1 MSPLDA
7 HPEISGVPTP
17 TGAAAAAAPMPPAP
31 PEGPATAPTEL
42 PEPGLRARIGRG
54 LDRTPFRR
62 KLNIL
67 VTVPVVVISLLVGV
81 IIAIQLSQ
89 ASSTGDQAELVRR
102 SAQVALLNDDVRAE
116 QQQAILLWTRYDLKA
131 ESHSRAPISLNAY
144 NRAQQ
149 LTDAQVLAVSNAF
162 GKAIPAAESQALD
175 LVADLGDIR
184 SQITTGDLAADNIDS
199 AYDSAAEALVDGLGL
214 TSNRSGNITLSQTL
228 DALLR
233 ADSAHAAYETGLL
246 SAETDDSDALIEFIA
261 TVGDLNQYQYQEQRF
276 DELTDAAQ
284 NTALGG
290 VDYNPSQSKLTDAYS
305 VLEDEPSALTGDTAT
320 GVPQAL
326 QLYPTIAQ
334 EAATRQQTVQAL
346 AQQIATS
353 ADREAAD
360 AGWRAA
366 LLLALALLVFTT
378 WVTLSVLIRH
388 SVVRPVQRLTAAAR
402 RVAEV
407 SRQELARV
415 ADDDDQDESPP
426 RLEAVPV
433 LADDE
438 IGTLADAFNQVQLTA
453 AGLLERQITSRRN
466 IAEMFGNV
474 GRRVSNLTTRQL
486 SLIDAA
492 ERSETDPELLE
503 RLYRIDHIA
512 VRMQRNADSLMLLAG
527 IRETELDGRPAPVT
541 HAVRAALGQI
551 EGYQRVSL
559 TAEADASVSPDAL
572 GDLVL
577 MLAELLENA
586 VSFSPAHSDVEV
598 TVRSAPGGRAV
609 VEIVDHGLGM
619 GSDRLAEENARLVR
633 RERLDLV
640 PTKVLGLFV
649 VGTLARR
656 WGVTVT
662 LARTPGGGVTSTVT
676 VPVELLAN
684 APAAPRPQAATPP
697 PPPAALLEP
706 AAAPARAAAT
716 AAATVS
722 AAVGAPAAAATGPA
736 PAPAA
741 PPAPGGGLPRR
752 APRRPL
758 DEPVH
763 SHAAAEAAPAAAVR
777 PPAAT
782 APAPAPAAPAEVAPG
797 GLRRRVRGAT
807 LEGRPEAAPLA
818 AAPRM
823 VDPEAVRDSM
833 EEFEE
838 AVRRAEL
845 DSVQNDP
852 RTPERPEGTGS

>member
-1 MSPLDA
+1 MSPQDA

-17 TGAAAAAAPMPPAP
+17 TGAAATAAMPAADPGSASTDP
-31 PEGPATAPTEL
+31 L
-42 PEPGLRARIGRG
+42 EPGLRARIGRG

-62 KLNIL
+62 KLNTL
-67 VTVPVVVISLLVGV
+67 VAVPVVVISLLFGV
-81 IIAIQLSQ
+81 IIASELSTAESTSNQAQLM
-89 ASSTGDQAELVRR
+89 RR
-102 SAQVALLNDDVRAE
+102 SAQVALLDDDVQAE
-116 QQQAILLWTRYDLKA
+116 QQQAILLWTRYDMKTGM
-131 ESHSRAPISLNAY
+131 HSTAPISLSAY
-144 NRAQQ
+144 SQAQRATDSQ
-149 LTDAQVLAVSNAF
+149 LRVVAAAYGST
-162 GKAIPAAESQALD
+162 IPAAESQALD
-175 LVADLGDIR
+175 QVADLSDVR
-184 SQITTGDLAADNIDS
+184 SQITGGNLAADNIDDAYNS
-199 AYDSAAEALVDGLGL
+199 ASQGLLDGLGL
-214 TSNRSGNITLSQTL
+214 TDSRSGSIELTQTL

-246 SAETDDSDALIEFIA
+246 SAQTDDSEALIEFIA
-261 TVGDLNQYQYQEQRF
+261 SVGDLNQYQYQEQRF
-276 DELTDAAQ
+276 DQLADPAQ
-284 NTALGG
+284 GTTFGG
-290 VDYNPSQSKLTDAYS
+290 IDYNPAQTQLTAAYS
-305 VLEDEPSALTGDTAT
+305 VLEDNPSVLSTDTAT

-326 QLYPTIAQ
+326 ALYPTIAQ
-334 EAATRQQTVQAL
+334 EAAIRQRTVQTL
-346 AQQIATS
+346 AQQLAAG
-353 ADREAAD
+353 ADHAASD
-360 AGWRAA
+360 AGWRAV
-366 LLLALALLVFTT
+366 LLLIMALLVFTT

-388 SVVRPVQRLTAAAR
+388 SVVRPMQRLTSAAR
-402 RVAEV
+402 KVAEV
-407 SRQELARV
+407 SGRELARV
-415 ADDDDQDESPP
+415 ADDDSQDESPP

-438 IGTLADAFNQVQLTA
+438 IGELATAFNQVQVTA
-453 AGLLERQITSRRN
+453 AGLLERQVTSRRN

-527 IRETELDGRPAPVT
+527 IRETELDGRPAPVS

-559 TAEADASVSPDAL
+559 RAEADASVSPDAL

-577 MLAELLENA
+577 MLAELVENA

-598 TVRSAPGGRAV
+598 TVRSAPGDRAV

-619 GSDRLAEENARLVR
+619 SSDRLAEENARLVR

-656 WGVTVT
+656 WGITVT

-676 VPVELLAN
+676 VPVELLAS
-684 APAAPRPQAATPP
+684 APTATATQQPQTTPESRRESRAQPEFYAAALPAVTPAAPAQPHTPP
-697 PPPAALLEP
+697 LSGPVP
-706 AAAPARAAAT
+706 
-716 AAATVS
+716 S
-722 AAVGAPAAAATGPA
+722 GPA
-736 PAPAA
+736 PAPVA
-741 PPAPGGGLPRR
+741 PPVPGSGLPRR

-763 SHAAAEAAPAAAVR
+763 SQAPADPAPADAVR
-777 PPAAT
+777 PPAEASAT
-782 APAPAPAAPAEVAPG
+782 AG

-807 LEGRPEAAPLA
+807 LEGRPDAAPLA
-818 AAPRM
+818 AAPRE
-823 VDPEAVRDSM
+823 VDAEAVRDSM

-845 DSVQNDP
+845 DSVQHDL
-852 RTPERPEGTGS
+852 RTPERPEGMGS

>member
-1 MSPLDA
+1 MSPQDA
-7 HPEISGVPTP
+7 HPETSGVPTP
-17 TGAAAAAAPMPPAP
+17 TGSASPAAASGT
-31 PEGPATAPTEL
+31 EPTDL
-42 PEPGLRARIGRG
+42 MEPGLRARIGRS

-62 KLNIL
+62 KLNTL
-67 VTVPVVVISLLVGV
+67 VAVPVVVISLLFGV
-81 IIAIQLSQ
+81 IIASELSTAQSTSNQAQLM
-89 ASSTGDQAELVRR
+89 RR
-102 SAQVALLNDDVRAE
+102 SAQVALLDDDVQAE
-116 QQQAILLWTRYDLKA
+116 QQQAVLLWTRFDMKNGT
-131 ESHSRAPISLNAY
+131 HSTAPIQLNAY
-144 NRAQQ
+144 GRAQQ
-149 LTDAQVLAVSNAF
+149 VTDAQVRVVTDAYGADL
-162 GKAIPAAESQALD
+162 PAAESQALNE
-175 LVADLGDIR
+175 VANLSDIR
-184 SQITTGDLAADNIDS
+184 SQITIGDLAADNIDD
-199 AYDSAAEALVDGLGL
+199 AYDSASQALLDGLGL
-214 TSNRSGNITLSQTL
+214 TSSRSGSVSLSQTL

-246 SAETDDSDALIEFIA
+246 SAQTDDSEALIEFIA
-261 TVGDLNQYQYQEQRF
+261 AVGDLNQYTYQEQRF
-276 DELTDAAQ
+276 QQLADTAQ
-284 NTALGG
+284 STALSAI
-290 VDYNPSQSKLTDAYS
+290 DYNPAESQLTDAYS
-305 VLEDEPSALTGDTAT
+305 ALEENPSALSGDTST

-326 QLYPTIAQ
+326 ALYPTIAQ
-334 EAATRQQTVQAL
+334 EAATRQRTVQSL
-346 AQQIATS
+346 AMQLAS
-353 ADREAAD
+353 NADHAASD
-360 AGWRAA
+360 AGWRAVV
-366 LLLALALLVFTT
+366 LLALALLIFTT
-378 WVTLSVLIRH
+378 WLTLSVLIRH
-388 SVVRPVQRLTAAAR
+388 SVVRPVQRLTSAAR
-402 RVAEV
+402 KVAEV
-407 SRQELARV
+407 SGRELARV
-415 ADDDDQDESPP
+415 ADDDNQDESPP

-438 IGTLADAFNQVQLTA
+438 IGELATAFNQVQVTA

-527 IRETELDGRPAPVT
+527 IRETELDGRPAPVS

-559 TAEADASVSPDAL
+559 AAEADASVSPDAL

-656 WGVTVT
+656 WGITVT

-676 VPVELLAN
+676 VPVELLATG
-684 APAAPRPQAATPP
+684 PAAPVAQPQA
-697 PPPAALLEP
+697 PAQALAQVAARTEP
-706 AAAPARAAAT
+706 AQPAVAARAEAPVAAPPVPVMAQAASQPQP
-716 AAATVS
+716 V
-722 AAVGAPAAAATGPA
+722 AVATGPA
-736 PAPAA
+736 PAPAV
-741 PPAPGGGLPRR
+741 PPTPGDALPRR

-763 SHAAAEAAPAAAVR
+763 SQAATDTAATSSVR
-777 PPAAT
+777 PPAEAS
-782 APAPAPAAPAEVAPG
+782 G

-818 AAPRM
+818 PAPRQ
-823 VDPEAVRDSM
+823 VDAEAVRDSM

-845 DSVQNDP
+845 DSVQNDL